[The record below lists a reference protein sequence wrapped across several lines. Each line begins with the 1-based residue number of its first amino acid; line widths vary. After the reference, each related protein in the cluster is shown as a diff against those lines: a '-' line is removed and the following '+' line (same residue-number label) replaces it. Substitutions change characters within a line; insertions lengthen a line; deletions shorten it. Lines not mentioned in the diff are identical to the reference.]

1 MFALLA
7 RLWFVG
13 WLLLGPLTLHAHGPL
28 HEEIL
33 RLTAELEKK
42 PEDRDLLIQRG
53 ELFRVHEL
61 YSEARIDWEKAA
73 TLQPADA
80 TNDLRLGLIALG
92 TRDTNAAVQLLERFV
107 ARAPNSLPG
116 QLSAAEATRLAGQY
130 AVSARYWSAAIT
142 LSDEPRPEWFLER
155 ARTSEKGGL
164 PVADILAGLDEGIQR
179 YGPLPALQLKAVDL
193 EVGRGQIDAALRRL
207 SAIAERADRKERWLM
222 RRGDVLLAAGRT
234 NEARAEF
241 TAARTAL
248 DQLPEK
254 LKRAWIATD
263 LRQQLDTKLATLGL
277 GLQAAPAQP

>member
-1 MFALLA
+1 MVAPLS
-7 RLWFVG
+7 RVCVVVC
-13 WLLLGPLTLHAHGPL
+13 LLLGPLTLCAHGPL

-33 RLTAELEKK
+33 RLTTELEKK
-42 PEDRDLLIQRG
+42 PNDRDLLIQRG

-61 YSEARIDWEKAA
+61 FSDARIDWEKAA

-92 TRDTNAAVQLLERFV
+92 TRDTNGAVHLLERFATRV
-107 ARAPNSLPG
+107 PTSLPG
-116 QLSAAEATRLAGQY
+116 QLSAAEAARLAGDY
-130 AVSARYWSAAIT
+130 STSTRHWTAAIA
-142 LSDEPRPEWFLER
+142 LSEEPRPEWFLER

-164 PVADILAGLDEGIQR
+164 PVAEILAGLDEGIGR

-193 EVGRGQIDAALRRL
+193 EVGRGDIDAALRRL

-241 TAARTAL
+241 HAARAAL
-248 DQLPEK
+248 DLLPEK

-263 LRQQLDTKLATLGL
+263 LRQQIDTKLASLDAT
-277 GLQAAPAQP
+277 PKTPPSQP

>member
-1 MFALLA
+1 MVALLT
-7 RLWFVG
+7 RVCLIMS
-13 WLLLGPLTLHAHGPL
+13 LLLGPLTSSAHGPL

-42 PEDRDLLIQRG
+42 PNNRELLIQRG

-61 YSEARIDWEKAA
+61 FSEARLDWEKAA
-73 TLQPADA
+73 ALRPTDA

-92 TRDTNAAVQLLERFV
+92 TRDTNTAVQLLERF
-107 ARAPNSLPG
+107 ATRISTSLPG
-116 QLSAAEATRLAGQY
+116 QLSAAEATRLAGDFP
-130 AVSARYWSAAIT
+130 SSSRYWTAAIA
-142 LSDEPRPEWFLER
+142 LSEEPRPEWFLER
-155 ARTSEKGGL
+155 ARTAEKGGR
-164 PVADILAGLDEGIQR
+164 PVAEILAGLDEGIQR

-263 LRQQLDTKLATLGL
+263 LRQQIDTKLASLDTNPKAVPG
-277 GLQAAPAQP
+277 QP